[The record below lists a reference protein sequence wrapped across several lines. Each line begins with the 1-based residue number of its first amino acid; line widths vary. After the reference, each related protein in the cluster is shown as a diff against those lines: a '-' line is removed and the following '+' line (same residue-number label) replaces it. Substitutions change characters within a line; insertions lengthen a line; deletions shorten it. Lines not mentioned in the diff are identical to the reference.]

1 MSVGDG
7 CMPSL
12 VVRRLKDE
20 ASIGEVVGVLEDGY
34 RQSTVDGCLVQEGGI
49 MNPNLVVLHAG

>member
-12 VVRRLKDE
+12 VVRRLE
-20 ASIGEVVGVLEDGY
+20 VETSIGEVVGVLEDGY
-34 RQSTVDGCLVQEGGI
+34 RQSTVEGVFGPGGG
-49 MNPNLVVLHAG
+49 NHESEFGGVARG